1 MPSPKECGAKF
12 PKGSKAYKDC
22 IAYKNQSPVKG
33 SLKRPAGGTYS
44 AAGGTTDPR
53 RKGRRK
59 KMSGGLR

>member
-33 SLKRPAGGTYS
+33 RARKTKGPAQN
-44 AAGGTTDPR
+44 
-53 RKGRRK
+53 KGY
-59 KMSGGLR
+59 

>member
-33 SLKRPAGGTYS
+33 RA
-44 AAGGTTDPR
+44 
-53 RKGRRK
+53 RKTKGSTPTK
-59 KMSGGLR
+59 GY

>member
-33 SLKRPAGGTYS
+33 RT
-44 AAGGTTDPR
+44 
-53 RKGRRK
+53 RKPVQK
-59 KMSGGLR
+59 SGY

>member
-33 SLKRPAGGTYS
+33 RARKTKGPAQS
-44 AAGGTTDPR
+44 
-53 RKGRRK
+53 
-59 KMSGGLR
+59 SGY